1 MKSALITL
9 IFASLLLT
17 PRALTGDEKKE
28 APGKASPVVTP
39 AAPAPKAATP
49 APAAPKMVVAI
60 DPATGQLRAPTPE
73 ELRALMAGSRQA
85 LAGEGEV
92 TVTTVETLPDGR
104 KRARLGPEYFRW
116 SVVKVNA
123 DGSLTFDCL
132 PMKGISIAPATPAAP
147 ER

>member
-9 IFASLLLT
+9 IFASLLLA
-17 PRALTGDEKKE
+17 PRAVTCDEKKE
-28 APGKASPVVTP
+28 APGKASPVATP
-39 AAPAPKAATP
+39 AAPAPKAAKP
-49 APAAPKMVVAI
+49 APAAPRMVVAI
-60 DPATGQLRAPTPE
+60 DPATGELRAPTPE

-92 TVTTVETLPDGR
+92 TTVETLPDGR

-116 SVVKVNA
+116 SVVRVNA